1 MDQSLNSSTPMC
13 RICKK
18 RHFIKHCP
26 HFQRMS
32 AVERRNIIRE
42 KGFCFNCLC
51 TAHQRNFCPSRNKCL
66 VCNKN
71 HHTMVHVDN
80 IQQPNSQNSS
90 NVSRSRP
97 LRNAQNRT
105 MSRRCTNNRTRPRRS
120 SSVPHQRQK
129 YLNERLSRRLSSHV
143 FVPTAL
149 ARVVTSTGPT
159 KVRLLMSSGETQTV
173 VLQKFVNRLNLST
186 SVRDHKEYCTINLES
201 YHDPQ
206 IKIQITALVKP
217 QFNTTL
223 PKPTSEPSLRTIFD
237 HITDLADPH
246 FFNPTNIELIVA
258 NDQLSG
264 ILRAGMIQTSS
275 HMPILQSSIFG
286 WTVSG
291 SCRYQHCNPA
301 RRAAC

>member
-1 MDQSLNSSTPMC
+1 MC

-26 HFQRMS
+26 QFQRMS
-32 AVERRNIIRE
+32 AAERRNIIRE

-51 TAHQRNFCPSRNKCL
+51 TAHQRNFCPSRSKCL

-80 IQQPNSQNSS
+80 TQQQTSQNSS
-90 NVSRSRP
+90 NVSRSRS
-97 LRNAQNRT
+97 LRSARNLT
-105 MSRRCTNNRTRPRRS
+105 MSRRCNNNSIRPPRS
-120 SSVPHQRQK
+120 SSVPHRRQK
-129 YLNERLSRRLSSHV
+129 YLHERLSRRLSSHV

-149 ARVVTSTGPT
+149 ARVVTSKGPS
-159 KVRLLMSSGETQTV
+159 KVRLLMSSGEAQTV
-173 VLQKFVNRLNLST
+173 VLKKCVTRLNLST
-186 SVRDHKEYCTINLES
+186 TIRDHKEYCTINLES

-206 IKIQITALVKP
+206 VKIQIIALVKP

-246 FFNPTNIELIVA
+246 FFNPTNIEIIIA
-258 NDQLSG
+258 NDQLSV
-264 ILRAGMIQTSS
+264 ILRPGMIQTSS
-275 HMPILQSSIFG
+275 QMPILQSSIFG

-291 SCRYQHCNPA
+291 SCRY
-301 RRAAC
+301 